1 MHNTWCGL
9 SFERV
14 VLQHVPQIKQ
24 VLGISG
30 IQSQEYAW
38 KNSETQID
46 LLIERKDD
54 VINLCEMKFYNE
66 EIDNL
71 HTLNTELVHKKEVFV
86 RENKIKKAVFL
97 TLISTFGIKNQQLM
111 DIQNSITIDQLF
123 T

>member
-1 MHNTWCGL
+1 MTTYLGQLNN
-9 SFERV
+9 RV
-14 VLQHVPQIKQ
+14 EINKRKLAS
-24 VLGISG
+24 LE
-30 IQSQEYAW
+30 EYKEALL
-38 KNSETQID
+38 NSETQID